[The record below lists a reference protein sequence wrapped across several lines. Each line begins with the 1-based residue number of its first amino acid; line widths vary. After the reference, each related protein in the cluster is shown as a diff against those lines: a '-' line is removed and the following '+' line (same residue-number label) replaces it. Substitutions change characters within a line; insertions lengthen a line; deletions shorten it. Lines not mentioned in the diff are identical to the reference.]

1 MISLLQRNLLAKVIA
16 LLVATVLWFFI
27 MNDQNPSIEGSFT
40 VPLTIV
46 NAPEGYKITHNVDEI
61 KIKVRGPR
69 SLFVAV
75 TDSEFKAYVDL
86 NGIVEGKQ
94 SVKVQTVLPAGFEL
108 VETLPE
114 ALTFNID
121 KIVQRQVKAEVVV
134 TGLSAPGTTV
144 AKITPA
150 LSNVMIEGPSA
161 LVSQVTRVVG
171 YVSLAGNNADFDVA
185 IPLTAVNADGKE
197 VEEVKVIPQTEQVS
211 VSLAR
216 GLSKKIVSIKPIVGS
231 DLAANY
237 VLNSIRVD
245 PSKIEIAGEA
255 KLIESL
261 NEIDTEKILLKGVT
275 KATKKDVK
283 LELPPGITVTNGIV
297 SVIIDIAEK
306 K

>member
-40 VPLTIV
+40 VPLNIV

-75 TDSEFKAYVDL
+75 TESEFKAYVDL

-114 ALTFNID
+114 TLTFNID

-144 AKITPA
+144 AKVTPA

-161 LVSQVTRVVG
+161 SVSQVTRVVG

-197 VEEVKVIPQTEQVS
+197 VEEVKVVPQTEQVS
-211 VSLAR
+211 VALAR

-237 VLNSIRVD
+237 VLNSIKVD

-261 NEIDTEKILLKGVT
+261 NEIDTEKILLKGFT

>member
-40 VPLTIV
+40 VPLNIV

-75 TDSEFKAYVDL
+75 TESEFKAYVDL

-114 ALTFNID
+114 TLTFNID

-144 AKITPA
+144 AKVTPA

-161 LVSQVTRVVG
+161 AVSQVTRVVG

-197 VEEVKVIPQTEQVS
+197 VEEVKVVPQTEQVS
-211 VSLAR
+211 VALAR

-237 VLNSIRVD
+237 VLNSIKVD

-261 NEIDTEKILLKGVT
+261 NEIDTEKILLKGFT

>member
-1 MISLLQRNLLAKVIA
+1 MIGLLRRNLLAKVIA

-46 NAPEGYKITHNVDEI
+46 NAPEGYKVTHNVDEI

-75 TDSEFKAYVDL
+75 TGSEFKAYVDL
-86 NGIVEGKQ
+86 NGIAEGKQ

-108 VETLPE
+108 IETAPE
-114 ALTFNID
+114 TLTFNID
-121 KIVQRQVKAEVVV
+121 KIVQQKIKTEVIV
-134 TGLSAPGTTV
+134 TGTSAPGTTV
-144 AKITPA
+144 AKISPA
-150 LSNVMIEGPSA
+150 LSNVMIEGPSKA
-161 LVSQVTRVVG
+161 VSQVTRVIG
-171 YVSLAGNNADFDVA
+171 YVSLTGNNADFEVA
-185 IPLTAVNADGKE
+185 IPLTAVNADGRE
-197 VEEVKVIPQTEQVS
+197 VEEVKVVPETEQVS

-216 GLSKKIVSIKPIVGS
+216 GLSKKIVGIKPITGS

-237 VLNSIRVD
+237 VLNSIQVD
-245 PSKIEIAGEA
+245 PSKLEIAGEA

-261 NEIDTEKILLKGVT
+261 NEINTEKISLKGIT
-275 KATKKDVK
+275 KSTKKDVK
-283 LELPPGITVTNGIV
+283 LDLPPGITVTNGIV